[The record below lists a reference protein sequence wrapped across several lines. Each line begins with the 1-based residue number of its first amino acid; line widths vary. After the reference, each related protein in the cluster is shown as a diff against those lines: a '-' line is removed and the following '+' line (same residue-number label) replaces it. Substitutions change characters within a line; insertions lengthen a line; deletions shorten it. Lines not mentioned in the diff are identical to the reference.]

1 MRRALVRIPLAL
13 LTLWVL
19 GLAWFAVALPG
30 PSDDVKTDGIVV
42 LTGGAGRLARGVQVL
57 NQGHSRMMLV
67 SGVDRSVRPG
77 EFQLANS
84 VAPALLRC
92 CIELGK
98 QATDTVSNA
107 REAAEWVRRHKH
119 RSIRLVTSDWHIRR
133 ARLELEQV
141 LDSGVSIVAD
151 GVPTTP
157 SLDTILLEYN
167 KFLLREVSIF
177 LGYG

>member
-1 MRRALVRIPLAL
+1 MRRILVRMTML
-13 LTLWVL
+13 LLLVWAL

-30 PSDDVKTDGIVV
+30 PSSDVKTDGIVV

-57 NQGHSRMMLV
+57 NQGYSRTMLV

-92 CIELGK
+92 CIQLGK

-107 REAAEWVRRHKH
+107 KETAEWVKRNHH
-119 RSIRLVTSDWHIRR
+119 RSIRLVTSDWHMRR

-141 LDSGVSIVAD
+141 VDNSVSIVAD

-157 SLDTILLEYN
+157 SLETILLEYH
-167 KFLLREVSIF
+167 KYLLRRVSIL
-177 LGYG
+177 LGY

>member
-1 MRRALVRIPLAL
+1 MRRGLVRFTMLIMLGWA
-13 LTLWVL
+13 L

-30 PSDDVKTDGIVV
+30 PSGDVKTDGIVV
-42 LTGGAGRLARGVQVL
+42 LTGGAGRLARGVKVL
-57 NQGHSRMMLV
+57 NQGYSRAMLV

-77 EFQLANS
+77 EFQLANA

-92 CIELGK
+92 CIQLGK

-107 REAAEWVRRHKH
+107 RETADWAKLKGY
-119 RSIRLVTSDWHIRR
+119 RSIRLVTSDWHMRR

-141 LDSGVSIVAD
+141 LDPGISIVAD

-157 SLDTILLEYN
+157 SLDTILLEYH
-167 KFLLREVSIF
+167 KYLLRRVSIL
-177 LGYG
+177 LGY

>member
-1 MRRALVRIPLAL
+1 MRRALVRIATSFL
-13 LTLWVL
+13 LIWAL

-30 PSDDVKTDGIVV
+30 PAADIRTDGVVV
-42 LTGGAGRLARGVQVL
+42 LTGGAGRLARGVKIL
-57 NQGHSRMMLV
+57 NQGLSRKMLV
-67 SGVDRSVRPG
+67 SGVDRIVQPG
-77 EFQLANS
+77 EFRLANQ

-107 REAAEWVRRHKH
+107 TETQNWVKRNQY
-119 RSIRLVTSDWHIRR
+119 RSIRLVTSDWHMRR

-141 LDSGVSIVAD
+141 LDESVIIVAD

-157 SLDTILLEYN
+157 SLAMIVLEYHKYLLRRVSILL
-167 KFLLREVSIF
+167 
-177 LGYG
+177 GY